1 MSTTRRLRA
10 NRPAVPALEPGVARI
25 RAEMAL
31 PDAFPADVEA
41 AAREAAAHPRL
52 PAEDRDDI
60 PFVTVDPPGAMDL
73 DQALHVARDGDGYV
87 LHYAIADVA
96 AFVAPGDPVDLE
108 ANRRGETLYGAED
121 KIPLHPRVLSEDAAS
136 LLPDQRRPALL
147 WTIKVDGTGEGTSV
161 DVRRAM
167 VRSRARLD
175 YDGVQD
181 AIDAGTADPM
191 WALVRA
197 VGELRMARECR
208 RGAVSLPLPEQ
219 EIRVGNGGVGNGGVG
234 NGGVGNGDGDHWR
247 LEYRARR
254 AVEDWNEQLSLLTG
268 MAAADLMVRH
278 HVGLLRTLPEPPVYA
293 IARLRRTAH
302 ALGIAWP
309 PSSGYPE
316 FIHSLDPSN
325 PRHLAMMV
333 SCTSVLRGAGYAAF
347 DGALPAQPLHSALAS
362 TYTHATAPLR
372 RLVDRYTGELCL
384 ALCAGQ
390 PPPAW
395 VLEALPRLPRTMAAA
410 DQRASRYERAVID
423 LAETLVLAPHVGET
437 FEGSIVEVDGENR
450 HDGTV
455 MLHALAIE
463 APVSA
468 GHDLPLGDTVRVRLD
483 GADPAYR
490 RVSFQLKA

>member
-25 RAEMAL
+25 RAELGL
-31 PDAFPADVEA
+31 PYAFPADGEA
-41 AAREAAAHPRL
+41 AAREAGAHPRL

-136 LLPDQRRPALL
+136 LLPDRRRPALL
-147 WTIKVDGTGEGTSV
+147 WTIKVDATGEGTSV

-197 VGELRMARECR
+197 LGELRMARERR

-219 EIRVGNGGVGNGGVG
+219 EIRVGD
-234 NGGVGNGDGDHWR
+234 GDGQGWR

-254 AVEDWNEQLSLLTG
+254 PVEDWNEQLSLLTG

-278 HVGLLRTLPEPPVYA
+278 HVGLLRTLPEPPPHA

-316 FIHSLDPSN
+316 FIHSLDPSD

-333 SCTSVLRGAGYAAF
+333 ACTSVLRGAGYAAF

-410 DQRASRYERAVID
+410 DQRAARYERAVID

-450 HDGTV
+450 HHGTV

-463 APVSA
+463 APVGA
-468 GHDLPLGDTVRVRLD
+468 DRDLPLGEAVRVRLA
-483 GADPAYR
+483 GADPAHR
-490 RVSFQLKA
+490 SLAFALEA

>member
-10 NRPAVPALEPGVARI
+10 TRPAAPALEPGVARI
-25 RAEMAL
+25 RAEMRL
-31 PDAFPADVEA
+31 PEAFPAEVEA
-41 AAREAAAHPRL
+41 AARAAAAHPRL

-60 PFVTVDPPGAMDL
+60 PFVTIDPPGAMDL

-87 LHYAIADVA
+87 VHYAIADVA

-121 KIPLHPRVLSEDAAS
+121 KVPLHPRALSEDAAS
-136 LLPDQRRPALL
+136 LLPGQRRPALL
-147 WTIKVDGTGEGTSV
+147 WTIAVDATGEGTHV

-197 VGELRMARECR
+197 VGELRIARLQR
-208 RGAVSLPLPEQ
+208 RGGVSLPLPEQ
-219 EIRVGNGGVGNGGVG
+219 EIRTGNGAGGG
-234 NGGVGNGDGDHWR
+234 SDAANGDDWH

-278 HVGLLRTLPEPPVYA
+278 RVGLLRTLPEPPPFA
-293 IARLRRTAH
+293 IARLHRTAR

-309 PSSGYPE
+309 ATAGYPE
-316 FIHSLDPSN
+316 FIRSLDPSD
-325 PRHLAMMV
+325 PRHVAMMV

-347 DGALPAQPLHSALAS
+347 DGALPKQPLHSALAS

-384 ALCAGQ
+384 ALCAGEA
-390 PPPAW
+390 PPRW
-395 VLEALPRLPRTMAAA
+395 VLDALPGLPRTMAAA
-410 DQRASRYERAVID
+410 DQRAGRYERAVID

-437 FEGSIVEVDGENR
+437 FEGSVVEVDGGNR
-450 HDGTV
+450 HHGTA

-468 GHDLPLGDTVRVRLD
+468 GQDLPLGEVVALRLD
-483 GADPAYR
+483 VADPATR
-490 RVSFQLKA
+490 AIRFSMATPPPAT

>member
-10 NRPAVPALEPGVARI
+10 TRPAAPALEPGVARI
-25 RAEMAL
+25 RAEMRL
-31 PDAFPADVEA
+31 PEAFPAEVEA
-41 AAREAAAHPRL
+41 AARAAAAHPRL

-60 PFVTVDPPGAMDL
+60 PFVTIDPPGAMDL
-73 DQALHVARDGDGYV
+73 DQALHVALDGDGYV
-87 LHYAIADVA
+87 VHYAIADVA

-121 KIPLHPRVLSEDAAS
+121 KIPLHPRALSEDAAS
-136 LLPDQRRPALL
+136 LLPGQRRPALL
-147 WTIKVDGTGEGTSV
+147 WTIAVDATGEGTHV

-197 VGELRMARECR
+197 VGELRIARLQR
-208 RGAVSLPLPEQ
+208 RGGVSLPLPEQ
-219 EIRVGNGGVGNGGVG
+219 EIRTGNGAGGG
-234 NGGVGNGDGDHWR
+234 SDAANGDDWH

-278 HVGLLRTLPEPPVYA
+278 RVGLLRTLPEPPPFA
-293 IARLRRTAH
+293 IARLHRTAR

-309 PSSGYPE
+309 ATAGYPE
-316 FIHSLDPSN
+316 FIRSLDPSD
-325 PRHLAMMV
+325 PRHVAMMV

-347 DGALPAQPLHSALAS
+347 DGALPKQPLHSALAS

-384 ALCAGQ
+384 ALCAGEA
-390 PPPAW
+390 PPRW
-395 VLEALPRLPRTMAAA
+395 VLDALPGLPRTMAAA
-410 DQRASRYERAVID
+410 DQRAGRYERAVID

-437 FEGSIVEVDGENR
+437 FEGSVVEVDGGNR
-450 HDGTV
+450 HHGTA

-468 GHDLPLGDTVRVRLD
+468 GQDLPLGEVVALRLD
-483 GADPAYR
+483 VADPATR
-490 RVSFQLKA
+490 AIRFSMATPPPAT

>member
-25 RAEMAL
+25 RAGMRL
-31 PDAFPADVEA
+31 PEAFPAEVEA

-52 PAEDRDDI
+52 PGEDRDDI
-60 PFVTVDPPGAMDL
+60 PFVTIDPPGAMDL

-87 LHYAIADVA
+87 VHYAIADVA

-108 ANRRGETLYGAED
+108 ANRRGETLYGADD

-136 LLPDQRRPALL
+136 LLPERRRPALL
-147 WTIKVDGTGEGTSV
+147 WTLKLDAGGEGTSV

-197 VGELRMARECR
+197 VGELRMARLRR
-208 RGAVSLPLPEQ
+208 RGGVSLPLPEQ
-219 EIRVGNGGVGNGGVG
+219 EIHGGNGSGEG
-234 NGGVGNGDGDHWR
+234 WR

-254 AVEDWNEQLSLLTG
+254 PVEDWNEQLSLLTG
-268 MAAADLMVRH
+268 MAAAELMVRH
-278 HVGLLRTLPEPPVYA
+278 RVGLLRTLPEPPPYA
-293 IARLRRTAH
+293 IARLHRTAR

-309 PSSGYPE
+309 APLGYPD
-316 FIHSLDPSN
+316 FIRSLHPSD
-325 PRHLAMMV
+325 PRHVAMMV
-333 SCTSVLRGAGYAAF
+333 SCTSVLRGAGYVAF
-347 DGALPAQPLHSALAS
+347 DGELPPQPMHSALAS

-372 RLVDRYTGELCL
+372 RLVDRYAGELCL
-384 ALCAGQ
+384 ALCAGEA
-390 PPPAW
+390 PPRW
-395 VLEALPRLPRTMAAA
+395 VLDALPGLPRTMAAA
-410 DQRASRYERAVID
+410 DQRAGRYERAVID
-423 LAETLVLAPHVGET
+423 LAETLVLAPRVGDT
-437 FEGSIVEVDGENR
+437 FDGSIVEVDGENR
-450 HDGTV
+450 HHGTA

-463 APVSA
+463 APVE
-468 GHDLPLGDTVRVRLD
+468 GDHDLPLGETVRLRLEL
-483 GADPAYR
+483 ADPATR
-490 RVSFQLKA
+490 TIRFSMPRMDA

>member
-25 RAEMAL
+25 RAEMGL
-31 PDAFPADVEA
+31 PDAFPPDVEA

-52 PAEDRDDI
+52 PAEDCDDL
-60 PFVTVDPPGAMDL
+60 PFVTIDPPGAMDL

-147 WTIKVDGTGEGTSV
+147 WTIKIDATGEGTSV

-191 WALVRA
+191 WALVRT
-197 VGELRMARECR
+197 VGELRMARLHR
-208 RGAVSLPLPEQ
+208 RGGVSLPLPEQ
-219 EIRVGNGGVGNGGVG
+219 EIRS
-234 NGGVGNGDGDHWR
+234 GNGDGETWR

-254 AVEDWNEQLSLLTG
+254 PVEDWNEQLSLLTG

-278 HVGLLRTLPEPPVYA
+278 RVGLLRTLPEPPPYA
-293 IARLRRTAH
+293 IARLHRTAR
-302 ALGIAWP
+302 ALGIDWP
-309 PSSGYPE
+309 APLGYPE
-316 FIHSLDPSN
+316 FIRSLDPSN
-325 PRHLAMMV
+325 PRHVAMMV
-333 SCTSVLRGAGYAAF
+333 ACTSVLRGAGYAAF
-347 DGALPAQPLHSALAS
+347 DGELPAQPLHSALAS

-384 ALCAGQ
+384 ALCAGMA
-390 PPPAW
+390 PPGW
-395 VLEALPRLPRTMAAA
+395 VLDALPGLPRTMAISS
-410 DQRASRYERAVID
+410 QRAGRYERAVID

-450 HDGTV
+450 HHGTV

-463 APVSA
+463 APVGA
-468 GHDLPLGDTVRVRLD
+468 AHDLPLGETVHLRLD
-483 GADPAYR
+483 TADPAHR
-490 RVSFQLKA
+490 RVSFELEA

>member
-10 NRPAVPALEPGVARI
+10 NRPAVPALEPGIARI
-25 RAEMAL
+25 RAEMGL
-31 PDAFPADVEA
+31 PDAFPPDVEA

-60 PFVTVDPPGAMDL
+60 PFVTIDPPGAMDL

-136 LLPDQRRPALL
+136 LLPGQRRPALL
-147 WTIKVDGTGEGTSV
+147 WTIQVDATGEGTSV

-191 WALVRA
+191 WALVRG
-197 VGELRMARECR
+197 VGELRMARELR

-219 EIRVGNGGVGNGGVG
+219 EIHVGD
-234 NGGVGNGDGDHWR
+234 GNGDGDHWR

-278 HVGLLRTLPEPPVYA
+278 HVGLLRTLPEPPPHA
-293 IARLRRTAH
+293 IARLHRTAR
-302 ALGIAWP
+302 ALGIPWP
-309 PSSGYPE
+309 ATSGYPE

-325 PRHLAMMV
+325 PRHVAMMV
-333 SCTSVLRGAGYAAF
+333 ACTSVLRGAGYAAF

-384 ALCAGQ
+384 ALCAGTA
-390 PPPAW
+390 PPRW
-395 VLEALPRLPRTMAAA
+395 VLDALPGLPRTMAVSS
-410 DQRASRYERAVID
+410 QRAGRYERAVID
-423 LAETLVLAPHVGET
+423 LAEALVLAPHVGEA

-450 HDGTV
+450 HHGTV

-463 APVSA
+463 APVNA
-468 GHDLPLGDTVRVRLD
+468 GHDLPLGDTVHLRLD
-483 GADPAYR
+483 SADPGHR
-490 RVSFQLKA
+490 RVSFALEA

>member
-10 NRPAVPALEPGVARI
+10 TRPAAPALEPGVARI
-25 RAEMAL
+25 RAEMGL
-31 PDAFPADVEA
+31 PDAFPPDVEA

-52 PAEDRDDI
+52 PAEDRDEI
-60 PFVTVDPPGAMDL
+60 PFVTIDPRGAMDL

-136 LLPDQRRPALL
+136 LLPGQRRPALL
-147 WTIKVDGTGEGTSV
+147 WTIQVDATGEGTSV

-197 VGELRMARECR
+197 VGELRMARELR

-219 EIRVGNGGVGNGGVG
+219 EIHVGD
-234 NGGVGNGDGDHWR
+234 GNGDGDHWR

-278 HVGLLRTLPEPPVYA
+278 HVGLLRTLPEPPPHA
-293 IARLRRTAH
+293 IARLHRTAR
-302 ALGIAWP
+302 ALGIPWP
-309 PSSGYPE
+309 ATSGYPE

-325 PRHLAMMV
+325 PRHVAMMV
-333 SCTSVLRGAGYAAF
+333 ACTSVLRGAGYAAF

-384 ALCAGQ
+384 ALCAGTA
-390 PPPAW
+390 PPRW
-395 VLEALPRLPRTMAAA
+395 VLDALPGLPRTMAVSS
-410 DQRASRYERAVID
+410 QRAGRYERAVID
-423 LAETLVLAPHVGET
+423 LAEALVLAPHVGEA

-450 HDGTV
+450 HHGTV

-468 GHDLPLGDTVRVRLD
+468 GHDLPLGDTVHLRLD
-483 GADPAYR
+483 SADPGHR
-490 RVSFQLKA
+490 RVSFALEA

>member
-25 RAEMAL
+25 RAEMGL

-73 DQALHVARDGDGYV
+73 DQALHVERDGDGYV

-147 WTIKVDGTGEGTSV
+147 WTIKVDATGEGTSV

-197 VGELRMARECR
+197 VGELRMARELR

-219 EIRVGNGGVGNGGVG
+219 EIRVGNG
-234 NGGVGNGDGDHWR
+234 DGDRWR

-278 HVGLLRTLPEPPVYA
+278 HVGLLRTLPEPPPHA
-293 IARLRRTAH
+293 IARLHRTAR
-302 ALGIAWP
+302 ALGIPWP
-309 PSSGYPE
+309 ASFGYPE

-325 PRHLAMMV
+325 PRHVAMMV

-347 DGALPAQPLHSALAS
+347 DGELPAQPLHSALAS

-384 ALCAGQ
+384 ALCAGS
-390 PPPAW
+390 PPPGW
-395 VLEALPRLPRTMAAA
+395 VLDALPGLPRTMAVSS
-410 DQRASRYERAVID
+410 QRAGRYERAVID

-437 FEGSIVEVDGENR
+437 FEGTIVEVDGENR
-450 HDGTV
+450 HRGTA

-463 APVSA
+463 APASA
-468 GHDLPLGDTVRVRLD
+468 DHDLPLGDTVRLRLAA
-483 GADPAYR
+483 ADPAHR
-490 RVSFQLKA
+490 RVSFSLDA

>member
-10 NRPAVPALEPGVARI
+10 NRPAVPALETGVARI
-25 RAEMAL
+25 RAEMRL
-31 PDAFPADVEA
+31 PEAFPGDVEA

-52 PAEDRDDI
+52 PPGEDRDDI
-60 PFVTVDPPGAMDL
+60 PFVTIDPPGAMDL

-87 LHYAIADVA
+87 VHYAIADVA

-121 KIPLHPRVLSEDAAS
+121 KIPLHPRALSEDAAS
-136 LLPDQRRPALL
+136 LQPDRRRPALL
-147 WTIKVDGTGEGTSV
+147 WTMRLDATGEGVSV

-181 AIDAGTADPM
+181 AIDAGSADPM
-191 WALVRA
+191 WAHVRA
-197 VGELRMARECR
+197 VGELRIERERR
-208 RGAVSLPLPEQ
+208 RGGVSLPLPEQ
-219 EIRVGNGGVGNGGVG
+219 EIRSGNGAG
-234 NGGVGNGDGDHWR
+234 GDGWH

-278 HVGLLRTLPEPPVYA
+278 RVGLLRTLPEPPPYA
-293 IARLRRTAH
+293 IARLHRTAR

-309 PSSGYPE
+309 APLGYPE
-316 FIHSLDPSN
+316 FIRSLDPSN
-325 PRHLAMMV
+325 PRHVAMMV

-347 DGALPAQPLHSALAS
+347 DGELPAQPLHSALAS

-384 ALCAGQ
+384 ALCAGAA
-390 PPPAW
+390 PPQW
-395 VLEALPRLPRTMAAA
+395 VLDALPGLPRTMAAA
-410 DQRASRYERAVID
+410 DQRAGRYERAVID
-423 LAETLVLAPHVGET
+423 LAETLVLAPHAGET

-450 HDGTV
+450 HHGTA

-463 APVSA
+463 APVA
-468 GHDLPLGDTVRVRLD
+468 APHDLPLGDVVRLRLD
-483 GADPAYR
+483 LADPATR
-490 RVSFQLKA
+490 AIRFSLA